1 MEKDGASVFNEDV
14 YITEDHQKW
23 LSEKYFPI
31 VIGVNRYPRYINSRS
46 VDPYV
51 KTYLD
56 ENGIE
61 EQPAWSLPVP
71 NQEAAYKSLSK
82 YAKDV
87 LPMSDKQIK
96 AMNIAWEWTSLQFSP
111 YMGGAR
117 IRTVEE
123 VVSELDMNTSSGY
136 PFNNLY
142 SKKKELFNSDPKI
155 TEFLEKD
162 WGNLTDPG
170 WTFIFTNSLKEEI
183 RPDEKTRANKIRTF
197 CSGAVDGTVHGNRL
211 FADMNEKMNAGY
223 LRSSSGV
230 GMSPLKG
237 NWDALYR
244 KLNIFKNGYALDES
258 EYDSSL
264 RAYMMWACAR
274 LRWQQLRP
282 EDQTEEN
289 LMRLKVY
296 YRNLINSLI
305 ITPEGVIVMKLGGNP
320 SGSCNTINDNTL
332 ILYALLAFAWIM
344 NCGSETVFTDENQKD
359 YLEFEL
365 NTAKILVGD
374 DNTWTVSDWAHRFYN
389 GKTIISTWNDI
400 GVTTTTDSL
409 EPRVAAELDFLSA
422 KTIFYR
428 GKAIPVYDRTK
439 LMTSLLY
446 AETKSQSP
454 AYSLLRAA
462 ALLQVGWSDIQFR
475 RFSRD
480 YIAWLLHH
488 FDAVCAQDQDWIQA
502 KCAILTDQRLE
513 DLFLGETLFPQSFNF
528 NCDDAGVVAWFNYMR
543 NDYQDYQETKERLMK
558 PDKRSMSQPQASKKN
573 RSRRGK
579 GAKATRQQPKRSN
592 NPRSPNFMGP
602 MPQGKRA
609 KKPRPPRAQQGP
621 GRQGRNLAGKG
632 SVRNFTTNRKCMY
645 IEEDEYIGEVT
656 GGSTAANFNTKQY
669 PVNIGQLG
677 TFPWGANVVR
687 NNFEKYQFEYLEFYY
702 KREVSEFATN
712 GTTGKVM
719 LHFDSDASD
728 APPTTKQQ
736 VEDTDPHVDG
746 MPCENFKLV
755 IPKEML
761 QKMKDGWFIRPAGL
775 PGASDIKTYDIGNL
789 YVSTQGLASNNAVVG
804 ELHVRYRCKCCI
816 PILESAS
823 IPTNNSISEFQT
835 TSAETVTSTVSTD
848 VLFATPVANPLG
860 VVNTAGVF
868 NLPVGN
874 YLVNGWV
881 LFTDS
886 VSEAVVVHLAPQ
898 KNGNNIVVGT
908 QSGPQFVTL
917 SSGEA
922 DTLPFSFLYSS
933 NGTTDALTI
942 SVNATGT
949 AGTLKVQGLID
960 FVAL

>member
-1 MEKDGASVFNEDV
+1 
-14 YITEDHQKW
+14 
-23 LSEKYFPI
+23 
-31 VIGVNRYPRYINSRS
+31 
-46 VDPYV
+46 V

-56 ENGIE
+56 ENGIK

-123 VVSELDMNTSSGY
+123 VVSDLDMNTSSGY

-183 RPDEKTRANKIRTF
+183 RPDEKTKANKIRTF

-237 NWDALYR
+237 NWDSLYR
-244 KLNIFKNGYALDES
+244 KLNIFQNGYALDES

-282 EDQTEEN
+282 EDQTEDN

-344 NCGSETVFTDENQKD
+344 NCGSETVFTADNQKD
-359 YLEFEL
+359 YSEFEL
-365 NTAKILVGD
+365 NTMKILVGD

-389 GKTIISTWNDI
+389 GKTVISTWNEI

-480 YIAWLLHH
+480 YIAWLLDH

-513 DLFLGETLFPQSFNF
+513 DLFLGESLYPQSKQCLCCYCCFDQGKTIEESTF
-528 NCDDAGVVAWFNYMR
+528 EGEHCNCDY
-543 NDYQDYQETKERLMK
+543 YQETKERLIK
-558 PDKRSMSQPQASKKN
+558 PDKRKMSQIQTSKKS
-573 RSRRGK
+573 RSKRGK
-579 GAKATRQQPKRSN
+579 GAKATRKQKQQGGFIGPVRPGESRNRKQRRQGKGVGKFIGPVRPGEFRVRNQLTGKGGVRNNTTNKRS
-592 NPRSPNFMGP
+592 M
-602 MPQGKRA
+602 
-609 KKPRPPRAQQGP
+609 
-621 GRQGRNLAGKG
+621 
-632 SVRNFTTNRKCMY
+632 V
-645 IEEDEYIGEVT
+645 IEEDEFIAAVT
-656 GGSTAANFNTKQY
+656 VAAQPAFNTTMY
-669 PVNIGQLG
+669 PVNIGQAV
-677 TFPWGANVVR
+677 TFPWASTLAK
-687 NNFEKYQFEYLEFYY
+687 NFEKYEFDNLEFYF
-702 KREVSEFATN
+702 KREVSEYNTAGTAGKIMLSFDTN
-712 GTTGKVM
+712 
-719 LHFDSDASD
+719 ASD
-728 APPTTKQQ
+728 GAPTTKQQ
-736 VEDTDPHVDG
+736 VEDTDPHADC
-746 MPCENFKLV
+746 MPSENMRLV
-755 IPKEML
+755 IPKSML
-761 QKMKDGWFIRPAGL
+761 KTFRDAFFIRPAGL
-775 PGASDIKTYDIGNL
+775 PGAADIKTYDIGNL
-789 YVSTQGLASNNAVVG
+789 YVSTQGVPANVEIG
-804 ELHVRYRCKCCI
+804 ELHVKYRVKLMI
-816 PILESAS
+816 PVLEVSLAAPANNS
-823 IPTNNSISEFQT
+823 VALFQSTGTEAVITTTKTAFLMATQTNNG
-835 TSAETVTSTVSTD
+835 
-848 VLFATPVANPLG
+848 LG
-860 VVNTAGVF
+860 VVNTAGSFV
-868 NLPVGN
+868 LAIGN
-874 YLVNGWV
+874 YLIDFSGLLNSAGGVITKFAISG
-881 LFTDS
+881 
-886 VSEAVVVHLAPQ
+886 E
-898 KNGNNIVVGT
+898 KNGVQFAIQSWETGQPATAGVST
-908 QSGPQFVTL
+908 QALSLDPWFV
-917 SSGEA
+917 
-922 DTLPFSFLYSS
+922 SS
-933 NGTTDALTI
+933 NGTDAFVFYSTAATVF
-942 SVNATGT
+942 SGGAGVMTGT
-949 AGTLKVQGLID
+949 LRI
-960 FVAL
+960 VAM